1 MMQKTLRLALAL
13 LLVMLML
20 TGCGS
25 SKSADT
31 GTGKQIAG
39 QTDPADD
46 PETLTEVENAYRP
59 ILDEYFYA
67 LENNSDDAIL
77 GWGLSPLLTDKTSDQ
92 VGYVSLDFNEDGS
105 DEMLIVST
113 EEDNFLVYA
122 VYTLSDG
129 QAAYVTCSDDTYR
142 YNLLCDEA
150 GYMLFNEWEYPGIS
164 NGYDIYYLNEY
175 GGLSSIDTITC
186 REDGYYRRAS
196 DFDMVGIDSQEF
208 FEVLDSWYAL
218 FVKADGT
225 PFSSYDYTGN
235 LSEADIPSAM
245 DAAWIDA
252 SPYDL
257 AAVWVNPSDTMVR
270 QTGGLQLREDNGDIF
285 VFMALQNNTT
295 IRLDSGEPVFTEDYY
310 IDGWDTGDTLYEVT
324 LDAGESLALQI
335 NFSEGIPN
343 RCIIASADQED
354 GFLSAMWPLSYPGAE
369 GWVAD
374 SPGGCFYLTGYTA

>member
-1 MMQKTLRLALAL
+1 MMQRTLRLALAL

-25 SKSADT
+25 KPAGT
-31 GTGKQIAG
+31 GTDKQIAG
-39 QTDPADD
+39 QTDLTAD
-46 PETLTEVENAYRP
+46 PKAHTEIEDAYRP

-77 GWGLSPLLTDKTSDQ
+77 GWGLSPLLAGKMPEQ
-92 VGYVSLDFNEDGS
+92 VGYVSLDLNEDGNN
-105 DEMLIVST
+105 ELLIVST

-142 YNLLCDEA
+142 YNLLYDEV
-150 GYMLFNEWEYPGIS
+150 GYMLFNEWDYPGVS

-175 GGLSSIDTITC
+175 GGLSSIDTISC

-218 FVKADGT
+218 FVKADGI
-225 PFSSYDYTGN
+225 PFDTYDYTGN
-235 LSEADIPSAM
+235 LSEADIPSVM

-257 AAVWVNPSDTMVR
+257 AAVWVNPSEVLVR
-270 QTGGLQLREDNGDIF
+270 QAGGLQLLEDNGDIF
-285 VFMALQNNTT
+285 VFMALQDNTT

-310 IDGWDTGDTLYEVT
+310 IDGWDTEYTLYEAT
-324 LDAGESLALQI
+324 LNAGESLALQI
-335 NFSEGIPN
+335 NVSEGIPN
-343 RCIIASADQED
+343 RCIIASTDQADS
-354 GFLSAMWPLSYPGAE
+354 FLSTMWPLSYPGAE
-369 GWVAD
+369 GWIAD